1 MIVRKKKKYYHG
13 GVHPTG
19 EEADV
24 VYRASAPTAGATA
37 VVTNPYVNPVR
48 QFLDETDIPYAIGP
62 YGAARGQV
70 NLGDALDVITDFTP
84 LVGDVKEAARIQQDI
99 QDENYLD
106 AAIGA
111 GLFLVPGAVASKAGP
126 YIKRGA
132 ERVMNFLRP
141 KADET
146 ADVAKALV
154 DQAQRKRML
163 DALNDDYEKQVME
176 FMTYEEDE
184 LLEILAEGEAG
195 IGMFGDE
202 EMDYAREALRRL
214 RGGNRTTPDAYLIAG
229 MMGDEFDGKY
239 VQGVWDDRSVFGFDE
254 LDRLHGVNKVDLGP
268 TRSNYGSIRPNISR
282 EQLKAMGPEQLQEGL
297 ETSNRLLK
305 ERMDEFFSDEGQ
317 RRARQQIEDQVTYYD
332 RLSRAPDETLE
343 RLGFDKAQRV
353 VLRRAMQKYRRAD
366 GAIDLNSAAIAKDLA
381 DFNTRMRGVANR
393 SGEVVQRA
401 NMAGKS
407 DEAIVNLRRLRDEA
421 YDAGDYQRVADLED
435 QILQTQQAALTRDQ
449 LIERELTNAFYEHA
463 GDNRS
468 IMLGRENL
476 ADPDYA
482 TSATI
487 HELQHAFQDVPS
499 RVPYVGEKL
508 GRTVEADR
516 ILDDLVL
523 IDPRNP
529 NITTDQRDHLWSDLG
544 YFQQRKQGR
553 LTEKT
558 PFLSEM
564 REDMLSKGYISH
576 RHQEV
581 TDNLMDR
588 YLKDYYGARNVST
601 PSTDA
606 GNKNVRILE
615 IMDPNTGAYNRGVLK
630 DALNKMLVAV
640 PAVGAAGIAAGTTAD
655 SGSSYYKGGKLK
667 LKKEKRYG
675 MRVV

>member
-1 MIVRKKKKYYHG
+1 MIVRKRKYYHG
-13 GVHPTG
+13 GVHTTGPTG
-19 EEADV
+19 PSREERIPPSQRQREQVPYDPIYNPSGGVLGGNFLEQARQQVADI
-24 VYRASAPTAGATA
+24 T
-37 VVTNPYVNPVR
+37 
-48 QFLDETDIPYAIGP
+48 FPYAFGP
-62 YGAARGQV
+62 YGAARGEARV
-70 NLGDALDVITDFTP
+70 GDVLGVGSDFTP
-84 LVGDVKEAARIQQDI
+84 YVGDAKEAARIQQDLS
-99 QDENYLD
+99 EGNYLD

-111 GLFLVPGAVASKAGP
+111 GLFVIPGAIASKAGP

-141 KADET
+141 AADEIADAAT
-146 ADVAKALV
+146 A
-154 DQAQRKRML
+154 
-163 DALNDDYEKQVME
+163 
-176 FMTYEEDE
+176 
-184 LLEILAEGEAG
+184 
-195 IGMFGDE
+195 
-202 EMDYAREALRRL
+202 
-214 RGGNRTTPDAYLIAG
+214 
-229 MMGDEFDGKY
+229 
-239 VQGVWDDRSVFGFDE
+239 GF
-254 LDRLHGVNKVDLGP
+254 
-268 TRSNYGSIRPNISR
+268 GSIRPNIAR

-353 VLRRAMQKYRRAD
+353 VLRRGMQKYRGAD

-381 DFNTRMRGVANR
+381 DFNARMRGVANR

-401 NMAGKS
+401 NMAVKS
-407 DEAIVNLRRLRDEA
+407 DEAIVNLRRLRNEA

-449 LIERELTNAFYEHA
+449 LIDQELTNAFYQQS
-463 GDNRS
+463 GGQRS

-499 RVPYVGEKL
+499 RVPYVGAKL

-523 IDPRNP
+523 IDRRNP
-529 NITTDQRDHLWSDLG
+529 NITTGKDDPLWDDLG
-544 YFQQRKQGR
+544 YFQQRKKGR

-601 PSTDA
+601 PSTDV

-615 IMDPNTGAYNRGVLK
+615 IMDPNTGGYNRGVLK

-640 PAVGAAGIAAGTTAD
+640 PAVGAAGVAAGTTAD
-655 SGSSYYKGGKLK
+655 DGSSYYKGGKLK
-667 LKKEKRYG
+667 LKKEKRCG